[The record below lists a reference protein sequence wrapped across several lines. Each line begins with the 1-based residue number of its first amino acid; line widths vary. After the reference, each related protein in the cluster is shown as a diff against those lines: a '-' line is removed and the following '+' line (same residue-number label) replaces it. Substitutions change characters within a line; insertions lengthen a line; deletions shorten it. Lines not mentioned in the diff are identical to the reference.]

1 MILLNTQLK
10 NIKVI
15 SFDLDDTLYDN
26 HEVIRLAEKQC
37 VDFLSQAAELQ
48 LSVQDWQQWKQDI
61 FKRDPIFCE
70 NVTAW
75 REKTIREL
83 LKFYG
88 KSAVEIERISAA
100 TMQHFIDY
108 RHRID
113 IPPQSIEILNQLK
126 QQFSLSVITNGNV
139 TPSKIGFDQFELVL
153 CGGVQGR
160 AKPHKDLFAQTAAHF
175 NVELSEILH
184 VGDNLITDVH
194 GAIQAGCQA
203 VWLNL
208 SEKRFDQ
215 FEERTVLPTVE
226 INDLKE
232 ILLLTN
238 LRNEDDLSV

>member
-26 HEVIRLAEKQC
+26 SEVIRLAEQEC
-37 VDFLSQAAELQ
+37 VGFLAKSAQ
-48 LSVQDWQQWKQDI
+48 LTNFNLEQWHQWKKRI
-61 FKRDPIFCE
+61 FQQDPIFCE

-75 REKTIREL
+75 REQTIREL
-83 LKFYG
+83 LTTEG
-88 KSAVEIERISAA
+88 KSAVEIEQISAA

-113 IPPQSIEILNQLK
+113 VPPQSIEILNQLK

-139 TPSKIGFDQFELVL
+139 TPSKIGFNQFELVL

-208 SEKRFDQ
+208 SEQSFED
-215 FEERTVLPTVE
+215 FEEKGELPTVE
-226 INDLKE
+226 INDLVD
-232 ILLLTN
+232 LLRL
-238 LRNEDDLSV
+238 LE